1 MFRRIVPFLMAAV
14 VFFILLFITNRPST
28 DLFELPVRTY
38 TLLMENDGTAN
49 VTETFTMRF
58 IKPFRYV
65 TWSLD
70 MPEGV
75 TIENFHYEVLQG
87 PPLLGGVQFKRFE
100 PRNIDI
106 LFQFSRTMG
115 EYIRVPR
122 QGLIIEL
129 KFSYRVKN
137 LLVQGRDFTQ
147 LFIKYAAE
155 APVITKKLDVKIVFP
170 DEFGRPI
177 VYQHPW
183 GLAVNSRVEGGIRQF
198 IFRNV
203 PPNTFVEG
211 RYVFEKILPVRF
223 KRHEDVSLREVLAYE
238 KRYIQKNYFG
248 AIFAF
253 VYGSFAFLFP
263 IFLYRKFGREF
274 SIIYDVEYERE
285 IPYGDS
291 PAVVNGVVKKL
302 CASPDEHG
310 LNGLLLNEVKEK
322 RARFI
327 VGQKGEVEA
336 IEFLTDVSKNDVA
349 KIFNGFISEN
359 KLDLNSFK
367 KALQRESNARKFLQN
382 FRKWQQDVLYKI
394 REKKLMDEKG
404 NRIAKSF
411 AVVFC
416 VLIPLIGLFALA
428 NLGPEYRSM
437 IIYVRT
443 VMFLCVSTGIA
454 IILMRKD
461 VFSRWTKEGL
471 LYYLRWK
478 NFEKFLLDFS
488 ALSMYPPQ
496 SVAIWDEY
504 IVYATALG
512 IARTVAENFR
522 KLNPPAEA
530 PVTSFVLAQPKA
542 LDVIPSVVRT
552 ASQTVAKSSSS
563 SSFKG
568 GSVGSGAGG
577 SRIGAG

>member
-1 MFRRIVPFLMAAV
+1 MFKRIVPFLVAAV
-14 VFFILLFITNRPST
+14 VFFILLFVTSRPST
-28 DLFELPVRTY
+28 DLFELPVRAY
-38 TLLMENDGTAN
+38 TLLVENDGTAN

-75 TIENFHYEVLQG
+75 TIEDFHYEVLQG

-115 EYIRVPR
+115 DYVQVPK
-122 QGLIIEL
+122 QGLIVEL
-129 KFSYRVKN
+129 KFSYKVKN
-137 LLVQGRDFTQ
+137 LLVHGKDFTQ
-147 LFIKYAAE
+147 LFIKYASE
-155 APVITKKLDVKIVFP
+155 APVITKRLEVRTVFP

-183 GLAVNSRVEGGIRQF
+183 GLAVNSKTDGRIHQF
-198 IFRNV
+198 VFKNV
-203 PPNTFVEG
+203 PPDTFVEG
-211 RYVFEKILPVRF
+211 RYIFTKILPVRF
-223 KRHEDVSLREVLAYE
+223 KRYEDVSLSEVLAYE
-238 KRYIQKNYFG
+238 KGYAQKNYFG
-248 AIFAF
+248 TIFALI
-253 VYGSFAFLFP
+253 YGSFAFLFP
-263 IFLYRKFGREF
+263 IFLYRKFGTEF
-274 SIIYDVEYERE
+274 SIVYDAEYERE
-285 IPYGDS
+285 IPYRDS
-291 PAVVNGVVKKL
+291 PDVVNGVVKKL

-327 VGQKGEVEA
+327 VGQKGEIEA
-336 IEFLTDVSKNDVA
+336 IEFLTDVSKSDVA
-349 KIFNGFISEN
+349 KIFDGFISEN

-367 KALQRESNARKFLQN
+367 KVVQRESNARKFLQN
-382 FRKWQQDVLYKI
+382 LRKWQQDVLHRI
-394 REKKLMDEKG
+394 REKKLLDERG
-404 NRIAKSF
+404 NRIAKGF
-411 AVVFC
+411 AAVFC
-416 VLIPLIGLFALA
+416 VLIPLIVLFTSA
-428 NLGPEYRSM
+428 NLGPEYRPM

-454 IILMRKD
+454 ILLMRKD

-488 ALSMYPPQ
+488 ALSTYPPQ
-496 SVAIWDEY
+496 SIAIWDEY

-512 IARTVAENFR
+512 IAKTVAENFR

-530 PVTSFVLAQPKA
+530 SVTSFVLAQPKA

-552 ASQTVAKSSSS
+552 ASQTVARSSSS
-563 SSFKG
+563 GSFKG